1 MIPWHIFEE
10 LKGKVVRLYIKD
22 LPDPYCI
29 LLGKIEE
36 IREQIIIFK
45 DEEHDQLIYV
55 PIKKIVLIKKT

>member
-10 LKGKVVRLYIKD
+10 LKGELVRIYIKD
-22 LPDPYCI
+22 LPDPYCV

-36 IREQIIIFK
+36 IREHIILFK
-45 DEEHDQLIYV
+45 DEEHDQLSYI